1 MADAPA
7 PKKKSIKR
15 LILRRRAKRDTLWP
29 DAAGVV
35 FSPASGGWTQMPRTI
50 PMIASLI
57 DELCGRD
64 KAGRLYITLWAYEFG
79 DGFVE
84 VPDPAILALEAGYVT
99 NRAERSFHERMTI
112 LRELGLVR
120 AAPLGLREFGYVL
133 LLDPHHVIAKM
144 YYKKPGK
151 VPPHWWTAFVARCGT
166 IGITLQSKD
175 YLLAFD
181 DAGFVDVSEDPR
193 LS

>member
-1 MADAPA
+1 M
-7 PKKKSIKR
+7 
-15 LILRRRAKRDTLWP
+15 KRDALWP
-29 DAAGVV
+29 DASGVV

-84 VPDPAILALEAGYVT
+84 VPDPALLALEAGYVT
-99 NRAERSFHERMTI
+99 NRAERSFHERMGI
-112 LRELGLVR
+112 LRKLGLLR
-120 AAPLGLREFGYVL
+120 TAPLGLREFGFLL

-144 YYKKPGK
+144 HYKKPGS
-151 VPPHWWTAFVARCGT
+151 VPSHWWTAFVARCSAV
-166 IGITLQSKD
+166 GIALPSKD
-175 YLLAFD
+175 EVALFEELAT
-181 DAGFVDVSEDPR
+181 AVDPFS
-193 LS
+193 